1 MAIGDLEG
9 ALQPE
14 EHDMFKYVLGA
25 EVTVMRNLL
34 ISGQF
39 IQFRNLDYKD
49 KERTCTTE
57 AGGTAG
63 SVAFDCSKYTA
74 DAPTLS
80 MSNGLQKAEENE
92 NFYSLFFSKPF
103 GPSDEHRWNNIT
115 MYEED
120 GGWWNRFDLE
130 YSFTDELIGT
140 AEWNQYWGDENTM
153 LGQFED
159 SSNLQLGVRYI
170 FE

>member
-1 MAIGDLEG
+1 M
-9 ALQPE
+9 
-14 EHDMFKYVLGA
+14 
-25 EVTVMRNLL
+25 T
-34 ISGQF
+34 
-39 IQFRNLDYKD
+39 
-49 KERTCTTE
+49 
-57 AGGTAG
+57 
-63 SVAFDCSKYTA
+63 
-74 DAPTLS
+74 
-80 MSNGLQKAEENE
+80 NGMNQGEENE

-153 LGQFED
+153 FGQFED